1 MHKKPTGSDRKCPK
15 WPLFK
20 KRSFWTLQVTSDWL
34 FSHQQV
40 ISSPLY
46 YIIEAQGRR
55 ICQIPKNLIK
65 KNFFD
70 KLFWNFFLKKG
81 AFFSG
86 LWGYLTSLTKRLK
99 IFLCLFNKKVIR
111 GGPWHFLLTKF
122 FRKNLKFFFDFFRI
136 QRVPPLDS
144 KKNLKNRKKNSNFSW
159 KILLIKNVKDHP
171 WWLFC

>member
-70 KLFWNFFLKKG
+70 KFFWNFFFFLKN
-81 AFFSG
+81 FFE
-86 LWGYLTSLTKRLK
+86 
-99 IFLCLFNKKVIR
+99 N
-111 GGPWHFLLTKF
+111 F
-122 FRKNLKFFFDFFRI
+122 FLKFFLNVPFSPDLSSFLVYTGCGSGIRCYKFHFRTLYI
-136 QRVPPLDS
+136 P
-144 KKNLKNRKKNSNFSW
+144 KKIVSGVFRMKY
-159 KILLIKNVKDHP
+159 
-171 WWLFC
+171 WWSIFQKSTKHDQTKVQN